1 MNSQE
6 SLKLSG
12 RLNILVTGPDGKVK
26 EDRTVDNLVV
36 ESGLRWITSSMIK
49 VDNTTAAM
57 THMGIG
63 DGTTAAADADTDLLG
78 TNTFRKAF
86 TTAAVANSSPATGR
100 GNVVYVTQ
108 FDSTDRLPN
117 HVANGDKSSITEA
130 GIFNASSAGTML
142 CRTVFPVVNKGDN
155 DTMTIT
161 WTITLD
167 AV

>member
-12 RLNILVTGPDGKVK
+12 RLKIVVTGNDGTVK
-26 EDRTVDNLVV
+26 DTREVDNLVV
-36 ESGLRWITSSMIK
+36 QSGLRWITESMAK
-49 VDNTTAAM
+49 TTNSPAAM

-63 DGTTAAADADTDLLG
+63 DSSTIAADGDTDLLG
-78 TNTFRKAF
+78 TNKYRRTLTS
-86 TTAAVANSSPATGR
+86 TTANSSPAA
-100 GNVVYVTQ
+100 GNGNIVYVCT
-108 FDSTDRLPN
+108 FETADRLPN
-117 HVANGDKSSITEA
+117 HVANSNNSSITEA
-130 GIFNASSAGTML
+130 GIFNASTAGTML
-142 CRTVFPVVNKGDN
+142 CRTTFPVVNKGDN